1 LLSKSNGAASKYFPV
16 ELPVVAGVMKM
27 IPPPGP
33 TSPTAQFEVQATTGV
48 IDLDDED
55 ALPFPELLVAET
67 LKIYGVPFV
76 SPVTVALVLV
86 VVPSAKVNQLVPEL
100 LEYCTM

>member
-27 IPPPGP
+27 TPPPGP

-48 IDLDDED
+48 FELED
-55 ALPFPELLVAET
+55 VDTVPEPELFTAET
-67 LKIYGVPFV
+67 L
-76 SPVTVALVLV
+76 
-86 VVPSAKVNQLVPEL
+86 N
-100 LEYCTM
+100 M

>member
-1 LLSKSNGAASKYFPV
+1 
-16 ELPVVAGVMKM
+16 MKM

-33 TSPTAQFEVQATTGV
+33 TSPTAQFEVQAATGV

-67 LKIYGVPFV
+67 LKLYGV
-76 SPVTVALVLV
+76 
-86 VVPSAKVNQLVPEL
+86 N
-100 LEYCTM
+100 

>member
-1 LLSKSNGAASKYFPV
+1 
-16 ELPVVAGVMKM
+16 
-27 IPPPGP
+27 
-33 TSPTAQFEVQATTGV
+33 VQATTGV

-86 VVPSAKVNQLVPEL
+86 VVPSAKVTQLVPEL

>member
-1 LLSKSNGAASKYFPV
+1 
-16 ELPVVAGVMKM
+16 M

-33 TSPTAQFEVQATTGV
+33 TSPTAQFEVHAATGV
-48 IDLDDED
+48 IDLDEPD
-55 ALPFPELLVAET
+55 ALPFPELLAAKT

-76 SPVTVALVLV
+76 RPVTAAVVLV
-86 VVPSAKVNQLVPEL
+86 DVPSANVDQLVPEL